1 MAETKETAA
10 PKNNAVQENKMG
22 VMPVGKL
29 LITMA
34 GPMILS
40 MLVQALYNV
49 VDSIFVSHF
58 SEDGL
63 TALSL
68 AFPVQSLMIAVATG
82 TGVGINAMLSK
93 SLGEKDQES
102 VNAAAGN
109 GVFLALCSYI
119 VFLLFGIFGTRF
131 FFETQNATAGVVDM
145 GTSYLSICAIFSIG
159 VYVQITFERLLQAT
173 GKTFFTMWTQLVG
186 AIINI
191 ILDPILIFGYLGAP
205 RLGVAGAAWATVI
218 GQCAAAALA
227 VIFNFKFNPEVSLT
241 VKGMRPRLKVIK
253 RIYAVGLPSILM
265 VAIGS
270 VMTYTMNQILLSFK
284 NVGETAVSVFGAY
297 FKLQSFIFMPIFGLN
312 NGMIPIVAYNY
323 GARKRSRIT
332 GTIKLSVI
340 SAVSMMFLGFLIFQ
354 FLSPQLLGLF
364 DASPTMLEL
373 GVPALRTISIHFL
386 LAGFCIISSSVFQAL
401 GNGTFSL
408 IISVARQLV
417 VLLPVAWLLSLTGKI
432 GAVWWSFVI
441 AEFVS
446 LVLCALFLKITYD
459 KKLKELPM

>member
-1 MAETKETAA
+1 MEDTKEIRTGT
-10 PKNNAVQENKMG
+10 KENKMG
-22 VMPVGKL
+22 TMPVNRL

-49 VDSIFVSHF
+49 VDSVFVSHY
-58 SEDGL
+58 SQGGL

-93 SLGEKDQES
+93 SLGEKDKDS
-102 VNAAAGN
+102 VDAAAGN

-119 VFLLFGIFGTRF
+119 VFMLFGIFGTRA
-131 FFETQNATAGVVDM
+131 FFETQKATEGVIEFGVQ
-145 GTSYLSICAIFSIG
+145 YLSICATFSLG

-173 GKTFFTMWTQLVG
+173 GKTFITMWTQLTG
-186 AIINI
+186 ALINI

-205 RLGVAGAAWATVI
+205 RMGVAGAAVATVV
-218 GQCAAAALA
+218 GQWAAAAVA
-227 VIFNFKFNPEVSLT
+227 VVCNFKFNPEVTLT
-241 VKGMRPRLKVIK
+241 LKGLRPRLRVIK
-253 RIYAVGLPSILM
+253 RIYAVGVPSILM

-270 VMTYTMNQILLSFK
+270 VMTYTMNQILLGFK
-284 NVGETAVSVFGAY
+284 KVGETAVDVFGAY

-323 GARKRSRIT
+323 GAKKRGRIT

-340 SAVSMMFLGFLIFQ
+340 YAVSIMFLGFLIFQ
-354 FLSPQLLGLF
+354 FGGDKLLGLF
-364 DASPTMLEL
+364 DATDEMLAL
-373 GVPALRTISIHFL
+373 GVPALRIISIHFL
-386 LAGFCIISSSVFQAL
+386 LAGFSIVASSVFQAL
-401 GNGTFSL
+401 GNGVFSL
-408 IISVARQLV
+408 VISVARQLG
-417 VLLPVAWLLSLTGKI
+417 VLLPAAWLLSLTGKV
-432 GAVWWSFVI
+432 GNVWWAFVI

-446 LVLCALFLKITYD
+446 VLMCAVFLKVIYSQ
-459 KKLKELPM
+459 KLKNLEG